1 MWLDARW
8 LKEPVRAPKPQTIL
22 NRNLPDRFEHIW
34 YLHSFNLSAQEQDID
49 NPTDVNLALE
59 IRDGGK
65 KYLRQFR
72 FNAESCVTL
81 HIYFDAIFALI
92 APNGST
98 LTSPV
103 WPDEMFHI
111 YFPGDYTV
119 CSGGVLEA
127 DVPKQTW
134 KPATISRQPSVV
146 GGTSSAP
153 SRDEFF
159 DPSIDAGLVYP
170 EAMVLGPNSMMDLLD
185 SPAPTTPSRASASAS
200 ASASPSRTPSAS
212 ASATPKKGL
221 SRSSSFSARRR
232 KRSPTAKATS
242 DESRLHQ
249 VANRFLASWP
259 FVARHR
265 RIPLQVAVSGGGA
278 SGRGEG
284 CPAGAPLRR
293 RAQGPLSKPSQR
305 LQRATR
311 EAGLLGFGN
320 ITT

>member
-1 MWLDARW
+1 M
-8 LKEPVRAPKPQTIL
+8 
-22 NRNLPDRFEHIW
+22 
-34 YLHSFNLSAQEQDID
+34 
-49 NPTDVNLALE
+49 NLALE

-92 APNGST
+92 APNGTT

-127 DVPKQTW
+127 DVPKMTW
-134 KPATISRQPSVV
+134 KPAPISRQPSVV
-146 GGTSSAP
+146 GTAAP

-200 ASASPSRTPSAS
+200 ASPSRTPS

-232 KRSPTAKATS
+232 KKSPSTAKATS
-242 DESRLHQ
+242 DVSRLQ
-249 VANRFLASWP
+249 SPEAFLQPVLARA
-259 FVARHR
+259 ARHR
-265 RIPLQVAVSGGGA
+265 FLIASSSSMLQEVDDSSKEKVAK
-278 SGRGEG
+278 R
-284 CPAGAPLRR
+284 APLSPEERKALCQG
-293 RAQGPLSKPSQR
+293 RAKSYK
-305 LQRATR
+305 
-311 EAGLLGFGN
+311 EALTKLGSSAF
-320 ITT
+320 TTKEP